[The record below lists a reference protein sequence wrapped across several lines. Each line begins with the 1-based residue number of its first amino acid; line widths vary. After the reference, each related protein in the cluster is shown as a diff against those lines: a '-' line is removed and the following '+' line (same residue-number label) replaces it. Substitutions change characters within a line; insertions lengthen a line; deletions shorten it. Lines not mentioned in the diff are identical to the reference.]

1 MKKWWKMWENTL
13 VWNKLDDVIMF
24 HAFSIEE
31 LKKIDR
37 LQMEIVAGCLEHECI
52 FFEVTN
58 AAYDYVFKK
67 SYNQASS
74 TKTKYL
80 FYFVRLTLL
89 MHKIIL
95 TGF

>member
-1 MKKWWKMWENTL
+1 MWENTL
-13 VWNKLDDVIMF
+13 VWNKLDDVIVF

-37 LQMEIVAGCLEHECI
+37 LQMEIVAGCLEHKGI
-52 FFEVTN
+52 SLEVTD

-74 TKTKYL
+74 TKSL

-95 TGF
+95 IGF